1 MKECTFKPQINK
13 SKILDASQSGNE
25 PVHDKL
31 YKLNK
36 EKQSRIVKQHE
47 ANKVVQASNELE
59 GCTFK
64 PELISNKTLEKSISG
79 GSNTPKGF
87 HETVSRLRNGILENL
102 KKRFLVNKYY

>member
-1 MKECTFKPQINK
+1 LIDNQN
-13 SKILDASQSGNE
+13 SE

-36 EKQSRIVKQHE
+36 EKQVKIQKQQE
-47 ANKVVQASNELE
+47 ANKLIQQSQELE

-64 PELISNKTLEKSISG
+64 PELISKTTVEKSISGG

-102 KKRFLVNKYY
+102 KKRFLVNK